1 MSETMQDVLTIYRL
15 LIRMLRFSDD
25 LVSSLQNH
33 SLIGSIVELDFSYS
47 CAAVDQ
53 ISTDLK
59 CRAVPLR

>member
-1 MSETMQDVLTIYRL
+1 MTL
-15 LIRMLRFSDD
+15 
-25 LVSSLQNH
+25 SLQDH
-33 SLIGSIVELDFSYS
+33 SLIGSLLERDFSYS